1 MTLTSLIRSG
11 SLALA
16 LTLLPGLATSQPLDL
31 RDQRQLLDAFVKTA
45 GSLDGEEVVIY
56 AQSTVYAFV
65 PGRRGEALFDLEVI
79 GVKRYEQIEGGWQ
92 RIQREIALYT
102 DRGTG
107 EVLEHWDNPF
117 TGERVRVIP
126 VLNDPV
132 NRRHVIDG
140 QGGGWAIRYME
151 SGDDIMFYREIPL
164 RYPNPLNPEDHPRH
178 SSGEWYEAMELFNHF
193 VRRSDLENPDL
204 ASAPSTVSW
213 SRIGPW
219 LPWMEMADHPGWLV
233 YHGRG
238 IKLDSVAELPT
249 GIHDYIAQHFPKYLS
264 APEAWSEPSET
275 SWTFFRR
282 LLEGEIDFDELR
294 ESPGGED

>member
-1 MTLTSLIRSG
+1 MKTLDLVRHG
-11 SLALA
+11 ALA
-16 LTLLPGLATSQPLDL
+16 LVLTLGTGASLAEPVDL
-31 RDQRQLLDAFVKTA
+31 SDQRQLLDAFVKTT

-65 PGRRGEALFDLEVI
+65 PGSRGQALFDLEVI
-79 GVKRYEQIEGGWQ
+79 GVKRYERIEGGWQ

-102 DRGTG
+102 DRETG
-107 EVLEHWDNPF
+107 EVLAHWDNPW

-140 QGGGWAIRYME
+140 QGGGWGIGVME
-151 SGDDIMFYREIPL
+151 SGDEVMFYREIPL
-164 RYPNPLNPEDHPRH
+164 RYPNPLSPQDHPRH

-193 VRRSDLENPDL
+193 VRRSDLENPAL

-219 LPWMEMADHPGWLV
+219 LPWMAMADHPGWLV

-238 IKLDSVAELPT
+238 VKLDSVAGLPAH
-249 GIHDYIAQHFPKYLS
+249 IHDYIERHHPQYLS

-275 SWTFFRR
+275 SWTFFRK
-282 LLEGEIDFDELR
+282 LLEGEIDLDDLR
-294 ESPGGED
+294 DH